1 MKQVIKQFRTYLMLA
16 ILFVSSSGF
25 TLFSHFCFMEGDRS
39 VSTSKIESCCDLEEE
54 QTGAELKSNCCQEQT
69 NLIKLGY
76 FTSGQRV
83 VNDDQAMVY
92 FEPLMLFEANN
103 TKPQTT
109 EVVRALPPPKSGRTI
124 LTDIHILR
132 I

>member
-1 MKQVIKQFRTYLMLA
+1 MLA

-25 TLFSHFCFMEGDRS
+25 TLFSHFCFMEGDQS

-54 QTGAELKSNCCQEQT
+54 DNGAEFKSNCCREQT

-83 VNDDQAMVY
+83 INDDQALVF
-92 FEPLMLFEANN
+92 FEPIMLFEANN
-103 TKPQTT
+103 TLPQTT
-109 EVVRALPPPKSGRTI
+109 EIVRALPPPKSGRTI